1 MHKMLMSQFNVTLP
15 KENDTSELRV
25 IFDGPDDSPYKDVS
39 MISNLFHSYLSI
51 LCQGQWEIRVSL
63 PAEYPF
69 KSPSI
74 GFGTRI
80 FHPNIDE
87 V

>member
-1 MHKMLMSQFNVTLP
+1 MLSKFEVKLP

-25 IFDGPDDSPYKDVS
+25 IFKGPEDSPYKD
-39 MISNLFHSYLSI
+39 
-51 LCQGQWEIRVSL
+51 GQWEIRVSL